1 MSTWVHRRWLITLSA
16 NAGAESDLHAVIRAN
31 ILKEVHKSYVI
42 YQLLKSLKY
51 MHSANVLHRDIK
63 PSNLLIDSEYASLHN
78 YSAHSAPLCLPPYAL
93 CKRESSH
100 NRSGAS

>member
-1 MSTWVHRRWLITLSA
+1 MSTWVRRRWLIRRSA
-16 NAGAESDLHAVIRAN
+16 NAEAESDLHAVIRAN

-63 PSNLLIDSEYASLHN
+63 PSNLLIDSEYASLHI
-78 YSAHSAPLCLPPYAL
+78 YSAHSAPLYLLPFML
-93 CKRESSH
+93 RNGES
-100 NRSGAS
+100 

>member
-1 MSTWVHRRWLITLSA
+1 MPLTSDLFFVGSPP
-16 NAGAESDLHAVIRAN
+16 AESDLHAVIRAN

-63 PSNLLIDSEYASLHN
+63 PSNLLIDSEYASDAGYPSHVDRL
-78 YSAHSAPLCLPPYAL
+78 SGIRAVLSPL
-93 CKRESSH
+93 RT
-100 NRSGAS
+100 